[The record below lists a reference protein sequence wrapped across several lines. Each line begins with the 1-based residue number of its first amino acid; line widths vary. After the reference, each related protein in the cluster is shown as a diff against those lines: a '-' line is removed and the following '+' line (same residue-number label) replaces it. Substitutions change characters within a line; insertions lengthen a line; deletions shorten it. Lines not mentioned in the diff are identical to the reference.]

1 MLPPILRTLES
12 CFEDEHLITFSKM
25 TSAEHLALD
34 QFVTY
39 NIFWMAG
46 AKHLEITEPWSVT
59 SNGRRQTFGFDAP
72 LYLCIA

>member
-1 MLPPILRTLES
+1 
-12 CFEDEHLITFSKM
+12 M